1 MNYSESN
8 LNDLKSRLFLL
19 FFLLLTLLSWS
30 WFCFEYFYVPILIVS
45 DEHLLLPVLINVCY
59 LHVWDDSAAVEY
71 LMSFIL
77 ELACVSYRLEQP
89 CLLVAMSA

>member
-8 LNDLKSRLFLL
+8 FNDLKSRLFLL
-19 FFLLLTLLSWS
+19 FFLLLTLLPWS
-30 WFCFEYFYVPILIVS
+30 RLCFEHFHVPILIVC
-45 DEHLLLPVLINVCY
+45 DEDFLLPVLINVCY

-71 LMSFIL
+71 LVSFIL